1 MVKKKMIGV
10 DRIREEIR
18 EKRMKRIDCVRMS
31 VEEDNGRERGEEKQ
45 EKNGNRKESGNKEK
59 NRRRESNPI
68 VVCRR
73 ERKKRKGEWR

>member
-1 MVKKKMIGV
+1 MVKKKKIGV
-10 DRIREEIR
+10 ERMSKGIR
-18 EKRMKRIDCVRMS
+18 EKRMNRMECVRVNMGK
-31 VEEDNGRERGEEKQ
+31 DNGRERGEEKQ

-73 ERKKRKGEWR
+73 ERKKSIGEWC

>member
-18 EKRMKRIDCVRMS
+18 EKRRNRMECVRMS

-45 EKNGNRKESGNKEK
+45 
-59 NRRRESNPI
+59 
-68 VVCRR
+68 
-73 ERKKRKGEWR
+73 

>member
-1 MVKKKMIGV
+1 
-10 DRIREEIR
+10 
-18 EKRMKRIDCVRMS
+18 MS

-45 EKNGNRKESGNKEK
+45 EKNGNRKEYGNKEK

-68 VVCRR
+68 VACRR

>member
-59 NRRRESNPI
+59 NRRRESYS
-68 VVCRR
+68 
-73 ERKKRKGEWR
+73 GL

>member
-1 MVKKKMIGV
+1 MN
-10 DRIREEIR
+10 
-18 EKRMKRIDCVRMS
+18 RMECVRVNMGK
-31 VEEDNGRERGEEKQ
+31 DNGRERGEEKQ

-73 ERKKRKGEWR
+73 EMNKSIGEWC